1 MPPGCS
7 GGIFWR
13 KMKKDTIIK
22 FLNNSCTD
30 AELNE
35 IIHWANEDAL
45 NEVNKKWAF
54 EDWDSYQLDEDFG
67 DDEKF
72 SILFDKIQQKI
83 DIDYR
88 KHKISKNKSS
98 KFYLITSR
106 LTRAATILLIPVLTF
121 LFYTISQNNSHLA
134 NYSNLTVDSLEIT
147 APIGSRTMV
156 QLSDG
161 SKVYLNYG
169 SKLKYPQNFT
179 GDTREVMLSGEGY
192 FDVTHN
198 PEKPFIVITE
208 KLNIKALGTIFNV
221 QAYPSAESISTTLV
235 DGKVAIEQK
244 EANGYNKSIGT
255 MVPGQHVNYNVKT
268 EHISCTKGNI
278 DKYIAWKDGK
288 IVFEDTPITQVA
300 NRLNKMFNVEIEV
313 SNDIKDY
320 IYTVTLVDEPLFQI
334 LDLMAIAT
342 PISYNILPR
351 KKLPDGTFSKQK
363 INIEKR
369 NK

>member
-1 MPPGCS
+1 MT
-7 GGIFWR
+7 
-13 KMKKDTIIK
+13 KDTIIK
-22 FLNNSCTD
+22 FLNNSCTN

-35 IIHWANEDAL
+35 VIRWASEDAL
-45 NEVNKKWAF
+45 NEDIKKWAF

-72 SILFDKIQQKI
+72 SILFDKIQHKI
-83 DIDYR
+83 DNNYR
-88 KHKISKNKSS
+88 KHKLSNNKTSKL
-98 KFYLITSR
+98 YLFTW
-106 LTRAATILLIPVLTF
+106 LTRAAAILLIPVLTL

-134 NYSNLTVDSLEIT
+134 NYSNLSVDSLEIT

-198 PEKPFIVITE
+198 PEKPFIVNTE
-208 KLNIKALGTIFNV
+208 KLKIKALGTIFNV
-221 QAYPSAESISTTLV
+221 QAYPAEGSISTTLV

-244 EANGYNKSIGT
+244 EANGNNKTIGT
-255 MVPGQHVNYNVKT
+255 MVPGQHVIYNVKT
-268 EHISCTKGNI
+268 EDILSTKGKI
-278 DKYIAWKDGK
+278 DKFIAWKDGK
-288 IVFEDTPITQVA
+288 IVFEDTPITQIA
-300 NRLNKMFNVEIEV
+300 DRLNKMFNVDIGV
-313 SNDIKDY
+313 SNDVKDY

-334 LDLMAIAT
+334 LDLMALAT
-342 PISYNILPR
+342 PIRYKILPR

-363 INIEKR
+363 IIIEKK

>member
-1 MPPGCS
+1 MT
-7 GGIFWR
+7 
-13 KMKKDTIIK
+13 KDTIIK
-22 FLNNSCTD
+22 FLNNNCTS

-35 IIHWANEDAL
+35 VIRWSSEDAL
-45 NEVNKKWAF
+45 NEDNKKWAL
-54 EDWDSYQLDEDFG
+54 EDWNSYQIEEELG

-72 SILFDKIQQKI
+72 SILFDKIQYKI
-83 DIDYR
+83 DNNNR
-88 KHKISKNKSS
+88 KHKLSNNKTFKS
-98 KFYLITSR
+98 YLFTR
-106 LTRAATILLIPVLTF
+106 LTQAAAILLIPVLTF
-121 LFYTISQNNSHLA
+121 LFYTISQNNSLSA
-134 NYSNLTVDSLEIT
+134 NYSNITIDSLEIT

-179 GDTREVMLSGEGY
+179 GETREVILFGEGF

-198 PEKPFIVITE
+198 PEKPFIVNTK
-208 KLNIKALGTIFNV
+208 KLRIIALGTVFNV
-221 QAYPSAESISTTLV
+221 QAYPAEGNISTTLV

-244 EANGYNKSIGT
+244 EANGYNKKIGT
-255 MVPGQHVNYNVKT
+255 MLPGQHVNYVVKT
-268 EHISCTKGNI
+268 EDILCTEGNI

-288 IVFEDTPITQVA
+288 IVFEDTPISQVA
-300 NRLNKMFNVEIEV
+300 DRLNKMFNVEIEV
-313 SNDIKDY
+313 SNDVKDY

-342 PISYNILPR
+342 PISYKILPR

-363 INIEKR
+363 III
-369 NK
+369 NKKNK